1 MFEQSIVVGRAR
13 TRRAWTVPVSF
24 AGQVGVVGL
33 MVLMPFVFIERLPQG
48 RLMPLPLTAPPAYV
62 AEPVQHAVMQLVA
75 TPVEPGARRPFTA
88 PGKMPDRVA
97 MVVDPVGPPA
107 DPVATPCVGCVPG
120 GVPGAVP
127 TVTPRWSP
135 PDPPVVVRH
144 DPPVKPPVEQSP
156 VRVPILSIMQEA
168 KLITRVI
175 PVYPRLALL
184 TRTTGVVHLAAV
196 IGADGRI
203 RELRVLS
210 GPPLLVG
217 SAVDAV
223 RQWVYRPTVLNGDP
237 VEVSTDITVTFR
249 LTN

>member
-48 RLMPLPLTAPPAYV
+48 RLMPLPLTAPPGYV
-62 AEPVQHAVMQLVA
+62 AEPVHPTVVQLVGV
-75 TPVEPGARRPFTA
+75 PVERGTRRPFTA
-88 PGKMPDRVA
+88 PTLIPDRVA

-107 DPVATPCVGCVPG
+107 DPVAAPCVGCVVGSPG
-120 GVPGAVP
+120 PALPV
-127 TVTPRWSP
+127 VTPRWIP
-135 PDPPVVVRH
+135 PDPPVVRH
-144 DPPVKPPVEQSP
+144 DPPVKPPVEQP
-156 VRVPILSIMQEA
+156 PARVPVLSTVQEA
-168 KLITRVI
+168 KLITRVMPI
-175 PVYPRLALL
+175 YPRPAIA
-184 TRTTGVVHLAAV
+184 TRTTGAVHLAAV

-210 GPPLLVG
+210 GHPWLVQA
-217 SAVDAV
+217 AVEAV
-223 RQWVYRPTVLNGDP
+223 RQWVYKPTTLAGEP